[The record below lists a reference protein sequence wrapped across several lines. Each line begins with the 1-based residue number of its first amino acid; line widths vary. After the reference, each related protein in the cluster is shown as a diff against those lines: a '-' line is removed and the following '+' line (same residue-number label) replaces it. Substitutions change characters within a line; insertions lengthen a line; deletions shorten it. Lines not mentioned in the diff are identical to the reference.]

1 MLTAGATVPV
11 ELLEYFKTLG
21 MPLVE
26 AYGMT
31 ENSGG
36 ITVNPLE
43 EAKIGSVGKPYP
55 GTYLRIDQP
64 DEHGTGEVDTV

>member
-1 MLTAGATVPV
+1 
-11 ELLEYFKTLG
+11 